1 MGNASY
7 ALTGSDTIIIND
19 LPLKDFANGD
29 IGSLEISND
38 LFAMSTGKNGNTIF
52 AYDEAGRNAVLTL
65 RILMSSNDDKRLN
78 GLVPNTEG
86 FASTVLI
93 NGSVVK
99 MIGDGQGN
107 ISYNTYLLKGGMIQ
121 RRPNMSSNVNGE
133 TAQAIV
139 EYVIQFADAERIIV

>member
-1 MGNASY
+1 MGASY

-19 LPLKDFANGD
+19 VPLKDFADGD
-29 IGSLEISND
+29 IGSIEISND
-38 LFAMSTGKNGNTIF
+38 LFALSTGKNGNSIF
-52 AYDEAGRNAVLTL
+52 AYDEAGRNATLTV
-65 RILMSSNDDKRLN
+65 RVLMSSNDDKRLN
-78 GLVPNTEG
+78 GLVPQHEN

-121 RRPNMSSNVNGE
+121 RKPNISSNVNGE
-133 TAQAIV
+133 TAQAVV
-139 EYVIQFADAERIIV
+139 EYVIQFADAERAIA